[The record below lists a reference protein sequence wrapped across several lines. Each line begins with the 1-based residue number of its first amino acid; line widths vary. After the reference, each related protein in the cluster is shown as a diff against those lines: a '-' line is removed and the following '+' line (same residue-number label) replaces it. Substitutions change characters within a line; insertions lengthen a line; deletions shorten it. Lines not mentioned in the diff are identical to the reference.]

1 MGPTEKDK
9 LKKKKK
15 KKTQKKNGREM
26 RDRGTS
32 EDIWKCLG
40 ALAAK
45 DWRVL
50 LAYSR
55 WEQVCQTVLSQ

>member
-1 MGPTEKDK
+1 
-9 LKKKKK
+9 
-15 KKTQKKNGREM
+15 M